1 MLKKVAEEFKSINT
15 VEQLKQVLSD
25 KDWTEDELMD
35 YIDDTWR
42 ANSALQDWF
51 MTFDGLDNFHD
62 EATANGFVDFLLS
75 NSENYGYVKDAI
87 EQVGLPE
94 VLGTGDDIN
103 ASEEVIKYLINGI
116 KHDDKCLSYLQD
128 DIDYM
133 IEKVDKIMDDLY
145 QSVSEYDSQHD
156 DGSVKYTDE
165 EWDKLVEEDYQD
177 ALHSRDTMYEVSKD
191 LFKFTSE
198 NVHHNRTIEKNN
210 LFKEDMDEKN
220 EKIKKHNEEKF
231 SEIDRL
237 TERSV
242 LELDALERKLMN
254 NQRLKKL
261 EDENMELL
269 SKITKL
275 ERDSHMAQAKI
286 AELDNTQAINKKH
299 LLDEELTRN
308 IHLKENDRLNIE
320 LDNLSK
326 LNEEKLKEKVKESEA
341 KQILVIKNQISNSEL
356 KMGLLLNKYK
366 EEEATAR
373 NLLEEKNALMQKI
386 SNIKEDIDNQT
397 DAEGKTKAEIIEV
410 KNNINQLTE
419 LINDNT
425 AQLEVLQTENQKL
438 NEENEKYEKDI
449 KELRIKID
457 ELQQKIELNSM
468 LKDIDIGELKMLVQ
482 QELQ

>member
-103 ASEEVIKYLINGI
+103 ASEEVVKYLINGI
-116 KHDDKCLSYLQD
+116 KHDDKCLSYLED

-191 LFKFTSE
+191 LFK
-198 NVHHNRTIEKNN
+198 
-210 LFKEDMDEKN
+210 
-220 EKIKKHNEEKF
+220 
-231 SEIDRL
+231 
-237 TERSV
+237 
-242 LELDALERKLMN
+242 
-254 NQRLKKL
+254 
-261 EDENMELL
+261 
-269 SKITKL
+269 
-275 ERDSHMAQAKI
+275 
-286 AELDNTQAINKKH
+286 
-299 LLDEELTRN
+299 
-308 IHLKENDRLNIE
+308 
-320 LDNLSK
+320 
-326 LNEEKLKEKVKESEA
+326 
-341 KQILVIKNQISNSEL
+341 
-356 KMGLLLNKYK
+356 
-366 EEEATAR
+366 
-373 NLLEEKNALMQKI
+373 
-386 SNIKEDIDNQT
+386 
-397 DAEGKTKAEIIEV
+397 
-410 KNNINQLTE
+410 
-419 LINDNT
+419 
-425 AQLEVLQTENQKL
+425 
-438 NEENEKYEKDI
+438 
-449 KELRIKID
+449 
-457 ELQQKIELNSM
+457 
-468 LKDIDIGELKMLVQ
+468 
-482 QELQ
+482 